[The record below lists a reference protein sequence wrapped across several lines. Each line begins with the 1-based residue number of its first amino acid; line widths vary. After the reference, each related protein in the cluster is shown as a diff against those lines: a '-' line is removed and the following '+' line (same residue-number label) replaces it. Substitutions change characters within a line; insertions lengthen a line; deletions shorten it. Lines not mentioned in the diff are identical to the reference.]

1 MHVYRKCIEDRSA
14 ADALLIGWRT
24 SAVTVP
30 AEERR
35 TAKVIVAV
43 VTRAVV
49 QRARTSTTRV
59 VMKLCSQAL
68 PALTTAFL
76 IAILLDA
83 VFATV
88 SITRHHRGD
97 VFDVS
102 GKQLRNKQIST
113 KMNTDKYYS
122 CIGYVGAV
130 IHCV

>member
-1 MHVYRKCIEDRSA
+1 MKYERYYNVFFPFVLVRVYRKCIEDRSA

-30 AEERR
+30 AEEER

-43 VTRAVV
+43 VTRAAV

-59 VMKLCSQAL
+59 VMKLRSQPL

-97 VFDVS
+97 IFDVS
-102 GKQLRNKQIST
+102 GKQLRNKQITT
-113 KMNTDKYYS
+113 KMNTD
-122 CIGYVGAV
+122 
-130 IHCV
+130 